1 MKPYHV
7 VWNQTNEISISPSP
21 RTTYNLRLK
30 AFVVRIYFSLK
41 QNALMQW
48 CSVLARYSYCY
59 TFQQV
64 KAFSNA
70 AHRSPTIYNV
80 YTQFNIFAEMRPKIV
95 CTLQN

>member
-1 MKPYHV
+1 MQYERY
-7 VWNQTNEISISPSP
+7 NQN
-21 RTTYNLRLK
+21 
-30 AFVVRIYFSLK
+30 
-41 QNALMQW
+41 QH
-48 CSVLARYSYCY
+48 

-70 AHRSPTIYNV
+70 AHRFPPYIT